1 MEEKIMSDKTFR
13 VMFYLMT
20 VALIIIAL
28 KPSKVIILGSA
39 NDNQGDINID
49 VRSPKRKK
57 KSKEKK
63 V

>member
-13 VMFYLMT
+13 IMFYLMT

-57 KSKEKK
+57 KSKEKE